1 MKSIDIMSLKSFFS
15 DPSLHSHRHHLF
27 SVRLFFFIGFFV
39 HCGCHCYC
47 FLFVHVCLC
56 ARVYVVAA
64 SNGFVYLFY
73 FGLRVCLCVFFFAIR
88 FYSASPHISILLLFW
103 KCCYVQH
110 SRRDNHCSNVHAEH
124 VNSSEKPPPLG
135 SASFEKD

>member
-73 FGLRVCLCVFFFAIR
+73 FGFRVCLCVFFFR
-88 FYSASPHISILLLFW
+88 HSILQRITTHFNLIVILKVLLRAA
-103 KCCYVQH
+103 QP
-110 SRRDNHCSNVHAEH
+110 SRQSLIQCTCTTCEF
-124 VNSSEKPPPLG
+124 K
-135 SASFEKD
+135 

>member
-64 SNGFVYLFY
+64 SNGFVYLFH
-73 FGLRVCLCVFFFAIR
+73 FGLGVYVFFSPFDFTAHHHT
-88 FYSASPHISILLLFW
+88 FQSYCYFESAAT
-103 KCCYVQH
+103 
-110 SRRDNHCSNVHAEH
+110 CSTAVETIIDPMYMHNM
-124 VNSSEKPPPLG
+124 
-135 SASFEKD
+135 